1 MGWYE
6 NMGKWWERHRFG
18 VDLTTT
24 IVVGLAFVP
33 ASAAFNFSS
42 GYQNGLQTAALSAL
56 MLAPLPWRRTRPAL
70 SAVLVYSAALLH
82 MLLGIV
88 SLFPVDLLLLVSL
101 YSVTVYGPRWAHRTA
116 MVSSLAGSLV
126 LGLSIAMQAGS
137 PAEAAGVLVFTS
149 MLSSLSFLAVWA
161 FGLVRRSRRE
171 TINALVDRAE
181 RLEVERD
188 QQAQIATAAERSR
201 IAREMHDIVAHSLS
215 VIIAQADGGRYAGA
229 TDPAAATRA
238 LSTVS
243 ETGRAAL
250 ADMRRLLG
258 VLRTDDLD
266 AATGTGPAQLTH
278 APGLNNRP
286 RPLPGGTAPSGP
298 AGPGPRA
305 PGPASGS
312 VPTTTGSV
320 RRPELTPQPDSA
332 DLESLVSQVR
342 ESGMRVS
349 LVRMGT
355 PRSLPPGAGLTVYR
369 VCQEALTNILKH
381 AGPDPT
387 VTVVVTWGVDVLQL
401 AVDDDGRGASAD
413 GSHAPGYGL
422 LGMRERAAIFGGAVT
437 TGPRPG
443 GGFRVRFTMPIPRL
457 DGAAPPP
464 PPGPPASA
472 ASPDP
477 AGHHGPTA
485 YARPRPAASVPVP
498 PPPVPPPPGPPPA
511 PPSGRIGRRTP
522 TGTTPPAPDD
532 RQDP

>member
-18 VDLTTT
+18 VDMTTT
-24 IVVGLAFVP
+24 LVVALAFVP
-33 ASAAFNFSS
+33 AAWALGTSAMGGS
-42 GYQNGLQTAALSAL
+42 TLSTL
-56 MLAPLPWRRTRPAL
+56 FTIGMLAPLPWRRVRPVA
-70 SAVLVYSAALLH
+70 SAITVYAVALLH
-82 MLLGIV
+82 LLFGIPF
-88 SLFPVDLLLLVSL
+88 LPADFLLLLSL
-101 YSVTVYGPRWAHRTA
+101 FSVTVYGPRWAHRTA
-116 MVSSLAGSLV
+116 MISSAAGSLV
-126 LGLSIAMQAGS
+126 LGLSLAMQASG
-137 PAEAAGVLVFTS
+137 PGEAAGILVFTT
-149 MLSSLSFLAVWA
+149 MFATMMFLAVWA

-229 TDPAAATRA
+229 ADPAAATRA
-238 LSTVS
+238 LTTVS

-258 VLRTDDLD
+258 VLRTDDRD
-266 AATGTGPAQLTH
+266 AVTSGGPAQLTH

-286 RPLPGGTAPSGP
+286 RPLPHGLPAGPSGP
-298 AGPGPRA
+298 SASSAG
-305 PGPASGS
+305 S
-312 VPTTTGSV
+312 PTTGPLPVTGAT
-320 RRPELTPQPDSA
+320 RRVELNPQPDSA
-332 DLESLVSQVR
+332 DLETLVAQVR
-342 ESGMRVS
+342 DSGMRVS

-355 PRSLPPGAGLTVYR
+355 PRALPPGAGLTVYR

-387 VTVVVTWGVDVLQL
+387 VTVVVTWGVDTLQL

-422 LGMRERAAIFGGAVT
+422 LGMRERAVIFGGAVT

-457 DGAAPPP
+457 DGAAPPVP
-464 PPGPPASA
+464 PVPGPPSSPPGPTAGPRPVLPLPAS
-472 ASPDP
+472 
-477 AGHHGPTA
+477 
-485 YARPRPAASVPVP
+485 
-498 PPPVPPPPGPPPA
+498 
-511 PPSGRIGRRTP
+511 PSGRMGPRSEP
-522 TGTTPPAPDD
+522 APAPAPAPDD